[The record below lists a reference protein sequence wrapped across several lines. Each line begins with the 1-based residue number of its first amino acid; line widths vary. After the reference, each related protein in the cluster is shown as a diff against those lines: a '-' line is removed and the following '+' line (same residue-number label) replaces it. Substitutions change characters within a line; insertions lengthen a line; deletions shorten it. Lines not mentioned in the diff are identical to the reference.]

1 MFKNIA
7 FLLFFVSQFIYS
19 QETIKGIVTD
29 ENNQPLLGANVF
41 WFNTAIGTT
50 TDENG
55 NFTIKKSPETTFLVI
70 SYIGFE
76 TKKIEITSNTISVV
90 LKEVNTLKEVVV
102 SKTKK
107 GTEHSLYKVQ
117 NVQVMGQK
125 ELLKAA
131 CCNLSES
138 FSTNPSIDVNFSD
151 AVTGNRQI
159 KMLGLTSP
167 YILIAEENIPSVR
180 GASQAYGLSF
190 VPGTWVESIQITK
203 GAGSV
208 INGYESISGQINY
221 EVLKPSN
228 DIPFFLNA
236 YASQDE
242 RYEINTHFNNKF
254 SDKLSSTLFLHGNTR
269 VGKNDM
275 NDDGFLDGPIGKQV
289 NILNRW
295 QYNDAE
301 NGIVSFLNV
310 RYMNDEKQA
319 GEMSFNPDTDRL
331 TTNAWGSEINTEK
344 IEISNKTGYVFPD
357 MPYQSFGFQ
366 NSFQSHKQDSYFG
379 LSQYDI
385 HQKSFYSNLLFN
397 SIINNT
403 KHKFTTGL
411 NFTYDD
417 YNEFVAVNFNR
428 DFSRIDNSVGAFFEY
443 TFDNTDNFSLVAGA
457 RIDNHNRLGTF
468 ITPRLHIRYNP
479 WKEAVIRASAGR
491 GKRAANI
498 FAENQQLFA
507 SNRSF
512 SILNTDGKL
521 YGLNPEI
528 AWNYGLSFIQKFKLA
543 GKDAEVILD
552 YYRTDFQNQ
561 AVVDVDHSPQEVLFY
576 NLDGNSFAN
585 SFQAEFSIDLMTHL
599 TFKTAYKYYDVQ
611 TQFTRGQLEKALQ
624 AKHRVFGNLAY
635 ETHIKDKGQQWKF
648 DVTYNW
654 LGEQRLPYTQ
664 SNPVQYRLDEYAPAF
679 GTLNAQITRTFS
691 STFEVYV
698 GGENMTNYKQ
708 TNGIVQN
715 ENPFGTYFDSSM
727 IYGPTFGS
735 MYYAGLR
742 FKIKEKK
749 ENHKIEELAP
759 VEEETHNH

>member
-1 MFKNIA
+1 MLHKIV
-7 FLLFFVSQFIYS
+7 FLLCLVTSVTTA
-19 QETIKGIVTD
+19 QEIIKGIVIDT
-29 ENNQPLLGANVF
+29 NKQPIIGANVI
-41 WFNTAIGTT
+41 WQNTTVATNTSATGSFSIAKTSESSLLIVSSEGYETQQIT
-50 TDENG
+50 VSTLEDL
-55 NFTIKKSPETTFLVI
+55 TI
-70 SYIGFE
+70 
-76 TKKIEITSNTISVV
+76 V
-90 LKEVNTLKEVVV
+90 LKEINSLQAVTV
-102 SKTKK
+102 SKTRKS
-107 GTEHSLYKVQ
+107 TEHSLYKVT
-117 NVQVMGQK
+117 NVQTMGQK

-167 YILIAEENIPSVR
+167 YILITDENIPAVR

-221 EVLKPSN
+221 EVLKPVS

-236 YASQDE
+236 YASQDQ
-242 RYEINTHFNNKF
+242 RYELNTHFNTKF
-254 SDKLSSTLFLHGNTR
+254 SDKLSSTLFVHGNTR

-275 NDDGFLDGPIGKQV
+275 NNDGFLDNPIGKQV

-295 QYNDAE
+295 QYGDC
-301 NGIVSFLNV
+301 GTGFVSFLNL
-310 RYMNDEKQA
+310 RYMKDDKQA
-319 GEMSFNPDTDRL
+319 GETDFNPDTDKL
-331 TTNAWGSEINTEK
+331 TTNVWGSEVNTEK

-357 MPYQSFGFQ
+357 SPYQSFGFQ

-379 LSQYDI
+379 LTQYSI

-403 KHKFTTGL
+403 KNKFTTGL
-411 NFTYDD
+411 NFALDD
-417 YNEFVAVNFNR
+417 YNEFIAVNFNR

-443 TFDNTDNFSLVAGA
+443 TFDNTENFSLVAGA
-457 RIDNHNRLGTF
+457 RVDHHNRLGTF
-468 ITPRLHIRYNP
+468 VTPRLHIRYNP
-479 WKEAVIRASAGR
+479 WGNAVLRASVGR

-498 FAENQQLFA
+498 FAENQHLFA
-507 SNRSF
+507 SNREF
-512 SILNTDGKL
+512 SILNNDGKL

-528 AWNYGLSFIQKFKLA
+528 AWNYGVSFIQKFKLL

-552 YYRTDFQNQ
+552 YYGTDFQNQ
-561 AVVDVDHSPQEVLFY
+561 AVVDIDASPQQVLFY
-576 NLDGNSFAN
+576 NLEGKSFAK
-585 SFQAEFSIDLMTHL
+585 SFQAEFNIELIRHL
-599 TFKTAYKYYDVQ
+599 NVKTSYKYYDVQ
-611 TQFTRGQLEKALQ
+611 TQFQSGQLQRPLQ
-624 AKHRVFGNLAY
+624 AKHRFFANVAY

-654 LGEQRLPYTQ
+654 LGVQRLPNTT
-664 SNPVQYRLDEYAPAF
+664 SNPVEYQLTDYAPSFAIV
-679 GTLNAQITRTFS
+679 NAQITRTFS
-691 STFEVYV
+691 STFELYV
-698 GGENMTNYKQ
+698 GGENIGNFKQ

-715 ENPFGTYFDSSM
+715 DNPFGTYFDSSM
-727 IYGPTFGS
+727 LYGPVFGQ

-742 FKIKEKK
+742 FKIK
-749 ENHKIEELAP
+749 
-759 VEEETHNH
+759 

>member
-7 FLLFFVSQFIYS
+7 FLLFFISNLIYS
-19 QETIKGIVTD
+19 QETVKGIVTD
-29 ENNQPLLGANVF
+29 ENNQPLFGANVF
-41 WFNTAIGTT
+41 WLNSSLGTI

-55 NFTIKKSPETTFLVI
+55 KFSLKNSTETTFLVV

-76 TKKIEITSNTISVV
+76 TQKIEVTTNSIAVI
-90 LKEVNTLKEVVV
+90 LKETTTLKDVTVT
-102 SKTKK
+102 KTKK
-107 GTEHSLYKVQ
+107 STEHSLYKVT
-117 NVQVMGQK
+117 NVQIMGQK

-180 GASQAYGLSF
+180 GASQAFGLSF

-221 EVLKPSN
+221 EVLKPVN

-269 VGKNDM
+269 IGKNDM
-275 NDDGFLDGPIGKQV
+275 NHDHFLDAPIGKQV

-295 QYNDAE
+295 QYNDSE
-301 NGIVSFLNV
+301 KGIVSFLNL

-319 GEMSFNPDTDRL
+319 GTLHFNPDTDKL
-331 TTNAWGSEINTEK
+331 TTTAWGSEINTEK
-344 IEISNKTGYVFPD
+344 IEISNKTGYVFPE

-379 LSQYDI
+379 LNQYDI

-397 SIINNT
+397 SIISNT
-403 KHKFTTGL
+403 KNKFTTGL

-417 YNEFVAVNFNR
+417 YNEFVDVDFSR

-443 TFDNTDNFSLVAGA
+443 TYDNTDNFSLVAGA
-457 RIDNHNRLGTF
+457 RVDNHNRLGTF
-468 ITPRLHIRYNP
+468 VTPRLHIRYNP
-479 WKEAVIRASAGR
+479 WKEAVVRASAGR

-498 FAENQQLFA
+498 FSENQQLFA
-507 SNRSF
+507 SNRIF
-512 SILNTDGKL
+512 SILNNDGKL

-528 AWNYGLSFIQKFKLA
+528 AWNYGLSFIQKFKVA

-561 AVVDVDHSPQEVLFY
+561 AVVDVDASPQQVLFY
-576 NLDGNSFAN
+576 NLEGKSFAN
-585 SFQAEFSIDLMTHL
+585 SFQAEFNIELIRHL
-599 TFKTAYKYYDVQ
+599 NFKTSYKYYDVQ
-611 TQFTRGQLEKALQ
+611 TQFQTGQLQRALQ
-624 AKHRVFGNLAY
+624 AKHRFFANVAY

-654 LGEQRLPYTQ
+654 LGEQRLPNTA
-664 SNPVQYRLDEYAPAF
+664 SNPVAYQLGDYAPAF
-679 GTLNAQITRTFS
+679 AVVNAQVTRTFS

-698 GGENMTNYKQ
+698 GGENIGNFKQ
-708 TNGIVQN
+708 NNGIVQN

-727 IYGPTFGS
+727 IYGPTFGA

-742 FKIKEKK
+742 FKIK
-749 ENHKIEELAP
+749 
-759 VEEETHNH
+759 

>member
-1 MFKNIA
+1 MFKKIT
-7 FLLFFVSQFIYS
+7 FLLLLFSFVSYA
-19 QETIKGIVTD
+19 QESIKGTVKD

-41 WFNTAIGTT
+41 WQNTSTGTS

-55 NFTIKKSPETTFLVI
+55 QFTLKKSDETTFLVI

-76 TKKIEITSNTISVV
+76 TKKVEATANNISII
-90 LKEVNTLKEVVV
+90 LKEVSTLKEVTV
-102 SKTKK
+102 SKVKK
-107 GTEHSLYKVQ
+107 ATEQSLYKVT

-221 EVLKPSN
+221 ELLKPLN

-242 RYEINTHFNNKF
+242 RFELNTHFNNKF
-254 SDKLSSTLFLHGNTR
+254 SDKLSSSLFLHGNTR
-269 VGKNDM
+269 SAKNDM
-275 NDDGFLDGPIGKQV
+275 NKDGFLDGPIGKQV

-319 GEMSFNPDTDRL
+319 GQVNFNPDTDKF
-331 TTNAWGSEINTEK
+331 TTNYWGSEINTEK

-357 MPYQSFGFQ
+357 MPYQSIGFQ
-366 NSFQSHKQDSYFG
+366 NSFQSHKQNSYFG
-379 LSQYDI
+379 LNQYNM
-385 HQKSFYSNLLFN
+385 HQKSLYSNLLFN

-403 KHKFTTGL
+403 RNKFTTGI

-443 TFDNTDNFSLVAGA
+443 TYDNSDNLSFIAGA
-457 RIDNHNRLGTF
+457 RVDNHNRLGTF

-479 WKEAVIRASAGR
+479 WKEGVIRASAGR

-507 SNRSF
+507 SSRQF

-521 YGLNPEI
+521 YGLNPET
-528 AWNYGLSFIQKFKLA
+528 AWNYGLSFIQKFKIA
-543 GKDAEVILD
+543 GKDSELVLD

-561 AVVDVDHSPQEVLFY
+561 AIVDVDANAQQVLFY
-576 NLDGNSFAN
+576 NLDGKSFAN
-585 SFQAEFSIDLMTHL
+585 SFQAEFNIELIRHL
-599 TFKTAYKYYDVQ
+599 NFKTSYKFYDVQ
-611 TQFTRGQLEKALQ
+611 SQFQTGQLQRALQ
-624 AKHRVFGNLAY
+624 AKHRFFANVSY

-648 DVTYNW
+648 DFTYNW
-654 LGEQRLPYTQ
+654 LGEQRLPNTA
-664 SNPVQYRLDEYAPAF
+664 SNPTAYRLEESAPSFAVM
-679 GTLNAQITRTFS
+679 NMQVTRTFS
-691 STFEVYV
+691 SVFEMYV
-698 GGENMTNYKQ
+698 GGENIGNFKQ
-708 TNGIVQN
+708 SNGIIQN

-735 MYYAGLR
+735 MYYVGLR
-742 FKIKEKK
+742 FKIKNKK
-749 ENHKIEELAP
+749 DAHEGHDHIEG
-759 VEEETHNH
+759 ETH